1 MKKLYSVNVYY
12 IQGEKNK
19 LVAPNFKVSEFA
31 CNDKSAV
38 CFVNPKLAEL
48 LQKIRTKAGAPIIIN
63 SAYRTVAYN
72 TKVGGAANSQHIYGN
87 AADICCK
94 TLSPNQLKAI
104 AESIM
109 GNSGGIGIYPTF
121 LHVDVREIP
130 SRWKG

>member
-1 MKKLYSVNVYY
+1 MYSVNVFYVP
-12 IQGEKNK
+12 GEKSK

-31 CNDKSAV
+31 CNDKTNI
-38 CFVNPKLAEL
+38 CLINPKLAEL
-48 LQKIRTKAGAPIIIN
+48 LQQIRTKAKAPIIIN

-87 AADICCK
+87 AADISCK
-94 TLSPNQLKAI
+94 ALTPRQLESI
-104 AESIM
+104 AESIL

-121 LHVDVREIP
+121 LHVDVRDLP